1 LLPGARPSS
10 EGKRKRNKS
19 VSNMEKAS
27 IEPPE
32 EEEEEKPIVNGNSV
46 AVTPESS
53 EHEDKST
60 DASGD
65 VRPQSNPVEAPA
77 EVPQEDGQSPKMVVP
92 KPEENDELGPLP
104 DNWEMAYTEKG
115 EVYFIDHNTKTT
127 SWLDPRLAKKA
138 KAPEECKEDGEC
150 SMSTICSFS
159 HFLAFI
165 DVGRKTAF
173 ILLN

>member
-32 EEEEEKPIVNGNSV
+32 EEEEEKPIVNGNSI
-46 AVTPESS
+46 AVTPGQNPTA
-53 EHEDKST
+53 ST
-60 DASGD
+60 DAKEFLKHIYLFRVAFGERTAGQKMKFWISYHNELKQGD

-77 EVPQEDGQSPKMVVP
+77 EVPQEDGQSPKTVVP
-92 KPEENDELGPLP
+92 KPEENDQLGPLP

-115 EVYFIDHNTKTT
+115 EVYFI
-127 SWLDPRLAKKA
+127 
-138 KAPEECKEDGEC
+138 E
-150 SMSTICSFS
+150 
-159 HFLAFI
+159 
-165 DVGRKTAF
+165 
-173 ILLN
+173 